1 MLFVVA
7 LLNLDK
13 FKVHCHHE
21 VLLPWLIAV
30 MLSVPHSL
38 VFKSSAVPFTIKI
51 HVLGLSVPV
60 DVWDHVIQPKYSYSP
75 SSTWW
80 FISVSSPVSLPCNR
94 VKMLLL
100 VFFTIVY

>member
-7 LLNLDK
+7 LLNLGK

-30 MLSVPHSL
+30 MRSVPRSL
-38 VFKSSAVPFTIKI
+38 VFKSSAVPFIIKI
-51 HVLGLSVPV
+51 HVLGLSLPV
-60 DVWDHVIQPKYSYSP
+60 EVWDHVTLPKYSHSP

-80 FISVSSPVSLPCNR
+80 FISVSSPVSLPCNQS
-94 VKMLLL
+94 
-100 VFFTIVY
+100 